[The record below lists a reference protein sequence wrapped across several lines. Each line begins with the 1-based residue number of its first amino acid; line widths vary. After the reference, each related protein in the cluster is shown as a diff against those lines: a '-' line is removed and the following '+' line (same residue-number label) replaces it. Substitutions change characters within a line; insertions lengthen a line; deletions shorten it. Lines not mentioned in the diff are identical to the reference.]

1 MNEILPAELM
11 ARIRSGEKFRLIDV
25 REPHEHDEYDIG
37 GLNIPITELPFRI
50 DEIRTPDEHD
60 PLVLYCQS
68 GNRSILAQKLL
79 ASQFGMDNTFNLQ
92 GGINAWKEEA
102 GE

>member
-1 MNEILPAELM
+1 MNEILPADLQS
-11 ARIRSGEKFRLIDV
+11 RIRSGEKFILIDV

-50 DEIRTPDEHD
+50 DEIKAAEEGE

-79 ASQFGMDNTFNLQ
+79 SLQFGIDNTYNLQ
-92 GGINAWKEEA
+92 GGINAWKAET

>member
-11 ARIRSGEKFRLIDV
+11 SRIRSGEKFRLIDV

-50 DEIRTPDEHD
+50 EEIKTEDESE

-79 ASQFGMDNTFNLQ
+79 AMQFGIDNTLNLL
-92 GGINAWKEEA
+92 GGINAWKAET

>member
-11 ARIRSGEKFRLIDV
+11 SRIRSGEKFRLIDV

-37 GLNIPITELPFRI
+37 GLNIPITELAFRI
-50 DEIRTPDEHD
+50 EEIKPEDESET
-60 PLVLYCQS
+60 LVLYCQS

-79 ASQFGMDNTFNLQ
+79 AMQFGIDNTLNLL
-92 GGINAWKEEA
+92 GGINAWKAET